1 MHFDPANPDRRTIP
15 NPITTLPLHLLL
27 HCTMALVDPRDI
39 TNPDQIAQQLAQ
51 LTKREAELSLSLNAL
66 VADRGDIDSSLQHL
80 SQLGNHVQSIL
91 VQVDGRKGPTNGHI
105 KGLGLQPD
113 GHQILEEEDEGLVE
127 RVRKV
132 WETSE
137 RVGGKVRRLDEE
149 VGRVKES
156 TDIVTEVLGLK
167 NALQMLS
174 SAIAKDD
181 WESASRACRRAMSV
195 RKQVLEGNF
204 ANSVVPT
211 SQYPLPPS
219 QTLQELR
226 DILLH
231 TFRREFD
238 DAVVRKDEPGVS
250 RFFRLW
256 PAIGAE
262 NEGLEAYGDF
272 VVGLVKARSPAAG
285 KSSSPLY
292 YLTSLTTLLE
302 SIAHIIDQH
311 QSVVDKY
318 YGSGRMAA
326 VVLRLVGES
335 DRVVRNLVEGWEE
348 ERRVG
353 RLISDTKSSSFLL
366 LSNPALLP
374 PLFPSLLPSNANPIT
389 LATIA
394 NTTASALPN
403 LSSASNL
410 LHSYTQGGKKPVPAS
425 LALAQSEAQ
434 GKSEEETES
443 GPDPRDV
450 DKVLGEL
457 VALGGRWALFR
468 KFIWSRIADEEEE
481 NKGPKQDA
489 DPSQVDAP
497 LEDEIAPQSKKQN
510 QMDILDNSG
519 SQRAIENLLRTYYEP
534 LEMWFLRMSI
544 EKAHKLDSPDI
555 DSTPHLSSILDDTF
569 YLLRLVLSRLLS
581 CGSVHTLKS
590 MRKKLGEVVERD
602 YTAVIRMKM
611 EGVYAVPSSGTE
623 RERREKEK
631 DKREAF
637 IIYLNDLDVSADYME
652 RLIEDTSHR
661 LPQVLLE
668 SELATVRE
676 ELEAMLDISHRFRS
690 VCKTGLEQ
698 LHNQLTRPRLRPLL
712 DETYANVT
720 YLLDEDGFGE
730 ADEMEYVK
738 KRFVRGWEGLIDG
751 YRESF
756 TDHNYQTWFGLAVE
770 VYVRHWEKM
779 ILSMQFTELGAIR
792 YERDVRSIVN
802 YLSSLTS
809 FGGAREKFTRLHQ
822 IGTILNLD
830 AEEDPEEFYSNS
842 GVPWRISKVEYD
854 SILEQ
859 RQ

>member
-1 MHFDPANPDRRTIP
+1 M
-15 NPITTLPLHLLL
+15 TL
-27 HCTMALVDPRDI
+27 DPREI
-39 TNPDQIAQQLAQ
+39 TCAPHIAQQLAR
-51 LTKREAELSLSLNAL
+51 LTQRDADLSLALNAL
-66 VADRGDIDSSLQHL
+66 VADRRDIDHSQQHL
-80 SQLGNHVQSIL
+80 AQLATHVNAVL
-91 VQVDGRKGPTNGHI
+91 KQVDGRARPNGNVN
-105 KGLGLQPD
+105 GLGLQTD
-113 GHQILEEEDEGLVE
+113 GHHTLGDEDEGLVE
-127 RVRKV
+127 RVRRV
-132 WETSE
+132 WDTSE
-137 RVGGKVRRLDEE
+137 RVGGKVRRLDEQ

-167 NALQMLS
+167 NALQALS

-204 ANSVVPT
+204 ANNVVPT
-211 SQYPLPPS
+211 SQYPLAPS

-226 DILLH
+226 DILLS

-238 DAVVRKDEPGVS
+238 DAVARKDEPGVS

-256 PAIGAE
+256 PAISAE

-272 VVGLVKARSPAAG
+272 VVGLVKARSPTAG

-292 YLTSLTTLLE
+292 YLTSLTNLLE

-394 NTTASALPN
+394 NTTTSALPN

-410 LHSYTQGGKKPVPAS
+410 LHSYTQGGKKPMPPSVVQ
-425 LALAQSEAQ
+425 AQNEAQ
-434 GKSEEETES
+434 GQSEEEAEN

-481 NKGPKQDA
+481 SGNQDVDSTADESPENKTKN
-489 DPSQVDAP
+489 
-497 LEDEIAPQSKKQN
+497 QN

-555 DSTPHLSSILDDTF
+555 GSTPHLSSILDDTF

-611 EGVYAVPSSGTE
+611 DGVYAVPSSGTE

-652 RLIEDTSHR
+652 RLIEETSHR
-661 LPQVLLE
+661 LPQVFLE
-668 SELATVRE
+668 PELVTVRE
-676 ELEAMLDISHRFRS
+676 ELEAMRDISHRFRS

-712 DETYANVT
+712 DETYVNIT
-720 YLLDEDGFGE
+720 YLLDEDSFGE

-738 KRFVRGWEGLIDG
+738 KRFVRGWGALVDG

-770 VYVRHWEKM
+770 VYARHWEKM

-830 AEEDPEEFYSNS
+830 ADEDPEEFYSNS